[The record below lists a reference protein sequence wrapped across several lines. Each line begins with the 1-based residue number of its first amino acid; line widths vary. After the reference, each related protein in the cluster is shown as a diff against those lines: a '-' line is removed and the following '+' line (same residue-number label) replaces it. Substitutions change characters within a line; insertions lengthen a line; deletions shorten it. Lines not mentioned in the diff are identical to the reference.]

1 MSMSSLSHQSITRW
15 DSISNSIEDDSF
27 IFVSEAHSIPKNP
40 DQPTEDA
47 YFLTKKGLGVS
58 DGVGGWNNY
67 GIDSSLFSNALM
79 QECKKFI

>member
-40 DQPTEDA
+40 D
-47 YFLTKKGLGVS
+47 
-58 DGVGGWNNY
+58 
-67 GIDSSLFSNALM
+67 
-79 QECKKFI
+79 